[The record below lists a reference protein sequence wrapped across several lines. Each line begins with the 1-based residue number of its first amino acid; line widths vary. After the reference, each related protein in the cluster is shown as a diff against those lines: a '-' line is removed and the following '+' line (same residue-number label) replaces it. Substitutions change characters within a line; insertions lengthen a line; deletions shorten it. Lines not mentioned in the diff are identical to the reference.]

1 MEISEPMKLKS
12 IGFSKELEMK
22 INISYKGM
30 LGVLA
35 GVCLMASCSTPK
47 NVAYFQGAE
56 NAEIIE
62 IASVQNRIFKIQPFD
77 KLSIVVSCQDPTLA
91 QMFNLNVFTNSQAQR
106 SPLNGTGS
114 SLRDYNTAYSEGI
127 NGFTVSSQGTIDYPV
142 LGNIKVEG
150 MTRNELAAFI
160 KGEIVGRGLIKD
172 PVVTVE
178 FLNTGVSMLGEV
190 MHPGRYDLN
199 ADNLTLVEAIALA
212 GDLTINGQRENI
224 KVMRKDGDKMQ
235 TFVVDMTDAKGL
247 MASPVYYL
255 RPGDV
260 VYVEPNNIR
269 KRQTVANANSVTN
282 ISFWISVAS
291 LLTSAAILFRR

>member
-1 MEISEPMKLKS
+1 
-12 IGFSKELEMK
+12 MK

-35 GVCLMASCSTPK
+35 GIGVLASCSTPK

-62 IASVQNRIFKIQPFD
+62 IAAAQNKAFTVQPYD
-77 KLSIVVSCQDPTLA
+77 KLSIVVSCKDPALA
-91 QMFNLNVFTNSQAQR
+91 QIFNLNVFTNSQAQR
-106 SPLNGTGS
+106 SPLSGTGTT
-114 SLRDYNTAYSEGI
+114 LRDYNVSYNEGI
-127 NGFTVSSQGTIDYPV
+127 NGFTVSKEGTIDYPV
-142 LGNIKVEG
+142 LGIIKVEG
-150 MTRNELAAFI
+150 MTRNEVAAFI

-178 FLNTGVSMLGEV
+178 FLNTGVSLLGEV
-190 MHPGRYDLN
+190 ARPGRYDLN
-199 ADNLTLVEAIALA
+199 ADALTVVEAIALA
-212 GDLTINGQRENI
+212 GDLNINGQRENV
-224 KVMRKDGDKMQ
+224 KVFRREGDKVQ
-235 TFVVDMTDAKGL
+235 TFTVDMTDAKGV

-255 RPGDV
+255 KPGDV

-291 LLTSAAILFRR
+291 LLTSAAILFKK